1 LNLRSPHGKAFVL
14 LCVISA
20 FAYFSYNLI
29 RTPLLSLFALNLG
42 ASPQWIG
49 FIVAASTLTG
59 VLLKLP
65 AGALSDLLGRRL
77 ILFIGL
83 FVFSFAPVFYFFVN
97 QIWQLVLLR
106 FFHGLATALF
116 APVAMTVVADM
127 FPNARGESL
136 GWFSSSNQLGK
147 MVGPVVGGYLLLFG
161 SFSTAF
167 GLCVFLGVLIMFLYG
182 GLRLPPPSIIKKG
195 FEGWSGVFS
204 PIKNGILELVS
215 DTRILLTS
223 SMEGLVMLASGAL
236 MAFFPIYASEAG
248 RDPGEIGL
256 LFGIQ
261 GVAIIIARPLMGI
274 ISDRYGRKKMIIGG
288 LILCAMS
295 LVFIPL
301 NHEFIPL
308 FLLAGLFGLGEA
320 ITTSST
326 SSLVADL
333 CQARSLGS
341 AMGLFGSIM
350 DIGHASGPLLFGL
363 LVGVLGYLWT
373 FHLFSIIL
381 ILGVIAFIFSLVKED
396 KKGLF

>member
-1 LNLRSPHGKAFVL
+1 MNLRSPHGKAFVL

-29 RTPLLSLFALNLG
+29 RTPLLSLFALKLG
-42 ASPQWIG
+42 ATPQWIG

-65 AGALSDLLGRRL
+65 AGALSDMLGRRL
-77 ILFIGL
+77 ILFLGL

-127 FPNARGESL
+127 FQKTRGESL

-147 MVGPVVGGYLLLFG
+147 MIGPVVGGYLLLLG
-161 SFSTAF
+161 TFSTAF
-167 GLCVFLGVLIMFLYG
+167 GLSVFLGVLIMFLFW
-182 GLRLPPPSIIKKG
+182 GLRLPPQSIIKERL
-195 FEGWSGVFS
+195 EGWMGLFTRIRKGV
-204 PIKNGILELVS
+204 LEIVS
-215 DTRILLTS
+215 DVKILLTS

-236 MAFFPIYASEAG
+236 MAFFPVYASEVG
-248 RDPGEIGL
+248 RHPGEIGL

-261 GVAIIIARPLMGI
+261 GVAIIVARPFMGI

-288 LILCAMS
+288 LILCAIS
-295 LVFIPL
+295 FIFIPL
-301 NHEFIPL
+301 HQEFIHL
-308 FLLAGLFGLGEA
+308 FMLAGLFGLGEA

-350 DIGHASGPLLFGL
+350 DIGHASGPLFFGFF
-363 LVGVLGYLWT
+363 VGVLGYLWT
-373 FHLFSIIL
+373 FHLFSILL
-381 ILGVIAFIFSLVKED
+381 IMGVMVFIFSVGREE
-396 KKGLF
+396 KKGSF

>member
-1 LNLRSPHGKAFVL
+1 MNLRFPHGKAFVL
-14 LCVISA
+14 LCVIST

-29 RTPLLSLFALNLG
+29 RTPLLSLFALELG

-49 FIVAASTLTG
+49 FIVSASTLTG

-65 AGALSDLLGRRL
+65 AGALSDILGRRL

-127 FPNARGESL
+127 FPKARGESL

-147 MVGPVVGGYLLLFG
+147 MIGPVVGGYLLLFG

-182 GLRLPPPSIIKKG
+182 GLRLPSPSMIKKG
-195 FEGWSGVFS
+195 YEGWNGFFS

-215 DTRILLTS
+215 DAKILLTS

-236 MAFFPIYASEAG
+236 MAFFPVYASEVG
-248 RDPGEIGL
+248 RHPGEIGL

-261 GVAIIIARPLMGI
+261 GVAIIIARPFMGI

-288 LILCAMS
+288 LILCAIS
-295 LVFIPL
+295 FVFIPL

-308 FLLAGLFGLGEA
+308 FLLAGFFGLGEA

-350 DIGHASGPLLFGL
+350 DIGHASGPLFFGL

-381 ILGVIAFIFSLVKED
+381 ILGVIAFIFSVVKED
-396 KKGLF
+396 KNGLF

>member
-1 LNLRSPHGKAFVL
+1 MNLRLPHGRAFVL

-29 RTPLLSLFALNLG
+29 RTPLLSLFALKLG

-65 AGALSDLLGRRL
+65 AGALSDMFGRRL
-77 ILFIGL
+77 ILFLGV
-83 FVFSFAPVFYFFVN
+83 FVFAFAPGFYFFVN

-127 FPNARGESL
+127 FQKSRGESL

-147 MVGPVVGGYLLLFG
+147 MIGPVVGGYLLLFG
-161 SFSTAF
+161 TFSTAF
-167 GLCVFLGVLIMFLYG
+167 GLCIFLGVLIMVLFW
-182 GLRLPPPSIIKKG
+182 GLRLPPQSIIKKRYEGRIG
-195 FEGWSGVFS
+195 FFS
-204 PIKNGILELVS
+204 PIKNGILEIVS
-215 DTRILLTS
+215 DTKILLAS

-236 MAFFPIYASEAG
+236 MAFFPVYASEAG
-248 RDPGEIGL
+248 LHPGEIGL

-261 GVAIIIARPLMGI
+261 GVAILIARPFMGI
-274 ISDRYGRKKMIIGG
+274 LSDRYGRKRMIIGG
-288 LILCAMS
+288 LILCAIS
-295 LVFIPL
+295 FTFIPL
-301 NHEFIPL
+301 NQEFIQL
-308 FLLAGLFGLGEA
+308 FILAGFFGLGEA
-320 ITTSST
+320 IATSST

-350 DIGHASGPLLFGL
+350 DIGHASGPLFFGL
-363 LVGVLGYLWT
+363 LVAVLGYLWT
-373 FHLFSIIL
+373 FYLFSITL
-381 ILGVIAFIFSLVKED
+381 IMGVVIFIVLLGPEEKAEF
-396 KKGLF
+396 